1 MRATRIGLAVVLALT
16 AQTTLARL
24 FAGGAP
30 QVDLVLVVVVS
41 AALASGSRAGLWTGT
56 IAGLLQDILSGGIV
70 GVSGLAKSLVGF
82 VVGIVGAQ
90 FIVSG
95 MGHRAV
101 IFVVATVAHAFIFVG
116 VYALV
121 ASVGP
126 LASMTGILTQ
136 AAANAVIGIA
146 AGAAIQM
153 TPGLLDRARLRRT
166 TFSRRRWNVG

>member
-24 FAGGAP
+24 VAGGAP

-41 AALASGSRAGLWTGT
+41 AALASGSRVGLWTGT

-82 VVGIVGAQ
+82 VVGVVGAQ

-95 MGHRAV
+95 VAHRAV
-101 IFVVATVAHAFIFVG
+101 IFAVATMAHALVFVG

-121 ASVGP
+121 VAVGP
-126 LASMTGILTQ
+126 QASMTGILTQ
-136 AAANAVIGIA
+136 AAVNAVVGIA

-153 TPGLLDRARLRRT
+153 TPGFLDRVRLRRT
-166 TFSRRRWNVG
+166 SFSRRRWNIG